1 MNGAQILIVRPDEP
15 DDAGLAYLAAR
26 LREMGH
32 TVCAGTANDAPDLAA
47 RSRPDLALVDLGCK
61 CAGGDAIEAAE
72 RLAGDFDL
80 PVIYLTG
87 SADGDRLQRA
97 RLTEPSGYLLKPVD
111 DRQLLLTMEAALAMH
126 DRDRLRRQTIDEL
139 RQRMQTMETVLDL
152 IGDGVVVAD
161 ERGDLNIFN
170 ASAERIIGMSKA
182 DGGPDRW
189 GHGHGLFHSDE
200 VTPVPTEELPLERAV
215 RGEASDAVELFVRN
229 PNRPGGLYIS
239 VTGRPLHSIP
249 GPRRGVVVFHDVT
262 AQVRAEQEV
271 SRAFAQGRL
280 EVVETI
286 VHNIGNAINSVAVGV
301 GTIRQKLL
309 ENEVIHRM
317 FALAD
322 ALRAHEDDMMTYL
335 QTDPQGRQAMP
346 FILALAE
353 DLDGWYDGMRQTVER
368 VEDRVS
374 HIVDIIRTQRSFDFE
389 SMARKHVDLRK
400 AIGTAVRLLDD
411 SLARRGI
418 DLRIDC
424 ERAPA
429 EIRVRESA
437 FHQMLVNL
445 VRNAM
450 EAIDRLAESSGPR
463 APPGI
468 RISAYARG
476 DALVLDVIDNGVGI
490 EPDLTTIV
498 FSAGYTTKE
507 GGSGIGLHSAANF
520 VIGSGGSIQAL
531 SGGIGAGATIRV
543 TLPDLSEA
551 ASDRGG
557 AVQQISVTTGDDGA

>member
-1 MNGAQILIVRPDEP
+1 MNGARILIVRTEE
-15 DDAGLAYLAAR
+15 AGLARLAAR

-32 TVCAGTANDAPDLAA
+32 TVEAGTADQAAEQAA
-47 RSRPDLALVDLGCK
+47 RTRPDLALIDLGC
-61 CAGGDAIEAAE
+61 ADAIDAAE
-72 RLAGDFDL
+72 RLASGFDL

-87 SADGDRLQRA
+87 SADDGRLQRA
-97 RLTEPSGYLLKPVD
+97 RLTEPAGYLLKPID
-111 DRQLLLTMEAALAMH
+111 DRQLLLTMDAALAMH
-126 DRDRLRRQTIDEL
+126 GRDRRRRQTIDEL
-139 RQRMQTMETVLDL
+139 RLRAQTMETALDL
-152 IGDGVVVAD
+152 VGDGVVVAD
-161 ERGDLNIFN
+161 RRGDLSIFN
-170 ASAERIIGMSKA
+170 ASAERIVGMSKA
-182 DGGPDRW
+182 DRGPDRW
-189 GHGHGLFHSDE
+189 GDGYGLFHADE
-200 VTPVPTEELPLERAV
+200 VTPVPAEELPLERAV

-229 PNRPGGLYIS
+229 PSRPDGVYIS
-239 VTGRPLHSIP
+239 VTGRPVH
-249 GPRRGVVVFHDVT
+249 GVRGRERGVVVFRDVT
-262 AQVRAEQEV
+262 EQVRAEQEA
-271 SRAFAQGRL
+271 SRAFDQGRL

-286 VHNIGNAINSVAVGV
+286 VHNVGNAINSVAVGV
-301 GTIRQKLL
+301 GTIREKLL

-374 HIVDIIRTQRSFDFE
+374 HIVDIIRTQRSLDLE
-389 SMARKHVDLRK
+389 SMARKHVGLHG
-400 AIGTAVRLLDD
+400 AIDTAVKLLDD

-418 DLRIDC
+418 ELRIDC

-429 EIRVRESA
+429 EIRVQESA

-450 EAIDRLAESSGPR
+450 EAIDRLQEGSGPR
-463 APPGI
+463 APPSI

-490 EPDLTTIV
+490 EPDLTTTV
-498 FSAGYTTKE
+498 FSAGYTTKD

-520 VIGSGGSIQAL
+520 VIGAGGSIQAL
-531 SGGIGAGATIRV
+531 SDGIGAGATIRV
-543 TLPDLSEA
+543 TLPDLSA
-551 ASDRGG
+551 AATSGDEG
-557 AVQQISVTTGDDGA
+557 A

>member
-1 MNGAQILIVRPDEP
+1 MTSTDGREAARVNGARILIVRADEP
-15 DDAGLAYLAAR
+15 GEAGLACLTAR
-26 LREMGH
+26 LRELGH
-32 TVCAGTANDAPDLAA
+32 TVWAATADQAADRAA
-47 RSRPDLALVDLGCK
+47 RSRPDLALIDLGCEG
-61 CAGGDAIEAAE
+61 AGGDPIEAAG
-72 RLAGDFDL
+72 RLARGFDL
-80 PVIYLTG
+80 PVIYLAG

-126 DRDRLRRQTIDEL
+126 DRDRVRRQAIDEL
-139 RQRMQTMETVLDL
+139 RQQTRIMETVLDL
-152 IGDGVVVAD
+152 VGDGVVVAD
-161 ERGDLNIFN
+161 ERGDLSIFN

-189 GHGHGLFHSDE
+189 GDGYGVFHADE
-200 VTPVPTEELPLERAV
+200 VTPVPTDELPLERAV
-215 RGEASDAVELFVRN
+215 RGEASDGVELFVRN
-229 PNRPGGLYIS
+229 PNKPGGVYIS
-239 VTGRPLHSIP
+239 TTGTPLRGAP
-249 GPRRGVVVFHDVT
+249 GPRRAAVVFRDVT
-262 AQVRAEQEV
+262 EQVRAEQEV

-286 VHNIGNAINSVAVGV
+286 VHNVGNAINSVAVGV

-335 QTDPQGRQAMP
+335 RTDPQGRQAMP
-346 FILALAE
+346 FIVALAE

-389 SMARKHVDLRK
+389 SMASKHVDLRK
-400 AIGTAVRLLDD
+400 AIGAAVRLLDD

-429 EIRVRESA
+429 EIRIRESA

-450 EAIDRLAESSGPR
+450 EAIDHLPESSGPR

-468 RISAYARG
+468 RISAYAQG
-476 DALVLDVIDNGVGI
+476 DALILDVIDNGIGI
-490 EPDLTTIV
+490 EPHLTTIV

-531 SGGIGAGATIRV
+531 SDGIGAGATIRV
-543 TLPDLSEA
+543 TLPDLA
-551 ASDRGG
+551 AESPPPGGG
-557 AVQQISVTTGDDGA
+557 A